1 MPCSTTRNADVT
13 CFTAVRNAR
22 SPYTQMGGLAINL
35 SPYGRISQSVPQ
47 IVQACNLQWR
57 DSSAT
62 NEHAYHLV
70 AQLDLDAMVQAIHGA
85 AATKCVYDFICVDLS
100 FFVHISFLLLANI
113 LYVPCHL
120 YIVCMISS
128 ALQCM

>member
-1 MPCSTTRNADVT
+1 MPCSTTQNADIT

-22 SPYTQMGGLAINL
+22 SPYMQMGGLAINL

-62 NEHAYHLV
+62 NEHACHLV
-70 AQLDLDAMVQAIHGA
+70 AQSDLDAMVQAIHGA
-85 AATKCVYDFICVDLS
+85 AATKVTKCVYDFICVDLS
-100 FFVHISFLLLANI
+100 FFVYISFLLLANI
-113 LYVPCHL
+113 LYMHVICIL
-120 YIVCMISS
+120 FV
-128 ALQCM
+128 